1 MLDNNVIDAYSATR
15 RYTQMTD
22 HTSTCAR
29 EWVQLSKFTGRLI
42 LDAACPRCQQL
53 DPARIL
59 DDSDCEE
66 VEEEDW

>member
-1 MLDNNVIDAYSATR
+1 
-15 RYTQMTD
+15 MTD